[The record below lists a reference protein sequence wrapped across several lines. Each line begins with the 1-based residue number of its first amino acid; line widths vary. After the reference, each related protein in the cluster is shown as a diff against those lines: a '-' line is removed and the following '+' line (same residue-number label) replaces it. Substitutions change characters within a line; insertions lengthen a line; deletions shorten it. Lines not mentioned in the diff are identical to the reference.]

1 MSDDNIMR
9 ETVRRARELLAF
21 VSTEPDNWN
30 DHNALIAAG
39 LCNDEL
45 PALCDEIEQLRAD
58 LARVTAER
66 DRLLKREEH
75 FASVLRVT
83 DRGQYRADW
92 DSAIRRVV
100 AERDALRAKMDS
112 ARAEGRA
119 AGLREALAIAREVES
134 VHSDSL
140 LCSDLTYGKA
150 YGAGVVAGCIEELIA
165 KGGGA

>member
-119 AGLREALAIAREVES
+119 AGLREALAIVASYQRPSASPEPTELDHIVSVIGAALSEAEVPR
-134 VHSDSL
+134 
-140 LCSDLTYGKA
+140 G
-150 YGAGVVAGCIEELIA
+150 
-165 KGGGA
+165 